1 MLRQVNIMY
10 IFSRNFFQFLYCAKL
25 CSTVFSAVS
34 GEHFKL
40 FSYMGTFLLHVLAIF
55 LNFTKITSIWLN
67 KGHESYT
74 SSYQAIQIS

>member
-34 GEHFKL
+34 GEHLKL
-40 FSYMGTFLLHVLAIF
+40 FSYILLHVFAIF
-55 LNFTKITSIWLN
+55 KNLTKITPIWLN
-67 KGHESYT
+67 KGHESFT
-74 SSYQAIQIS
+74 SYQAIQIS